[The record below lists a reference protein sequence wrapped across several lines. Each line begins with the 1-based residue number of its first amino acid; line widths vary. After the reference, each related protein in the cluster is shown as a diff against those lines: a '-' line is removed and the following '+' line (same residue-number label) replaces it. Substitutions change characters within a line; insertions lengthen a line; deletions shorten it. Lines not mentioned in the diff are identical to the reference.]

1 MSAPCS
7 EYDCVDAQEYGERE
21 GGKPQ
26 VQLGIKRNLSC
37 TGCDLAIDS
46 MQPESTALKTKRF
59 RLLNEALPA
68 KQKTGTLPEE
78 EDICDQ
84 CLELN
89 LGALMR
95 ALADPNRTEKDYPV
109 PWMST
114 GQGSHLIAEVGYR
127 YKQSLSSSCMLCR
140 ILIACRMEMLE
151 NHAAKTSGK
160 QHDCERLYAMSS
172 VDRTHLRK
180 KRSFQPEGLNIVL
193 VSGAVSDCTN
203 NDIVRH
209 IKSKGCAVIVSDTQ
223 PILFTPKPIPR
234 QFDALSVRSWLS
246 FCIKNHGLL
255 CAPRKVSVRDL
266 EVIDCSTMMVER
278 HNGKSPYVTL
288 SYVWSTENGVCGPV
302 QKRGG
307 VKALPALLSAVIKDS
322 IQVTKALGYRFLW
335 VDKFCIDQDA
345 SDLKHDQIRQMDAI
359 YSNSELTIISA
370 AGVDETYGLPGV
382 SARSRSRQLIAKL
395 HGATVFLTSRD
406 PHNVILQS
414 HWSTRGWTFQEAILG
429 RRRLVFTDDQVYFQ
443 CQTMNCFESVHHPL
457 EDIHLKDKSKTYRW
471 LRAGI
476 LGRDRGRIF
485 GNFDRRS
492 QSLNGINSQYLSNV
506 ESYTARNLRFDE
518 DSLNAFRG
526 IIRQSLNGINSQYL
540 SNVESYTARNLR
552 FDEDSLNAFRG
563 IIRQSPL
570 PNVWGLAYTSNFIQ
584 GSQIFAHS
592 LMWMH
597 TDDSKRQRRRILFP
611 SWTWVGWEGRVVY
624 DLATSS
630 ALWSD
635 SSLKDVRFQ
644 TSDGDSIRFIDLVNS
659 RTRIDERQYLT
670 LQVTATVI
678 PHTLIVYQPAK
689 KSSSPWLILKHQHRA
704 TLSWSAEPRTEAE
717 LANLFHDTSRFQF
730 IYIGSILGASFVM
743 VLEALTGRHTW
754 QRVGIFR
761 VTAYAYTFE
770 DLRMNEM
777 RTFDIE

>member
-26 VQLGIKRNLSC
+26 VRLGIKRNVSC

-46 MQPESTALKTKRF
+46 MQPESTALNTKRF

-78 EDICDQ
+78 EDVCDQ

-140 ILIACRMEMLE
+140 ILIACRMEMPE
-151 NHAAKTSGK
+151 KHAAKTSEK
-160 QHDCERLYAMSS
+160 QHDCDRLYTMSS

-180 KRSFQPEGLNIVL
+180 KGSFQPEGLCIVL
-193 VSGAVSDCTN
+193 VSGAESDCTN
-203 NDIVRH
+203 SDIVRH
-209 IKSKGCAVIVSDTQ
+209 IRSKGCAVIVPDTQ

-246 FCIKNHGLL
+246 FCMKNHGLL

-266 EVIDCSTMMVER
+266 EVIDCSTMTVEK

-288 SYVWSTENGVCGPV
+288 SYVWATENGVCGPV
-302 QKRGG
+302 QKRDGA
-307 VKALPALLSAVIKDS
+307 KALPALLSAVIKDS
-322 IQVTKALGYRFLW
+322 IQVTKALGYRYLW

-370 AGVDETYGLPGV
+370 AGVDETYGLP
-382 SARSRSRQLIAKL
+382 
-395 HGATVFLTSRD
+395 
-406 PHNVILQS
+406 VISES

-443 CQTMNCFESVHHPL
+443 CQRMNCFESLHHPL
-457 EDIHLKDKSKTYRW
+457 QDIHLKDKSKTYGW

-485 GNFDRRS
+485 GSFDRRS
-492 QSLNGINSQYLSNV
+492 QSLNGINSQYLSH
-506 ESYTARNLRFDE
+506 
-518 DSLNAFRG
+518 
-526 IIRQSLNGINSQYL
+526 
-540 SNVESYTARNLR
+540 VESYTARNLR

-570 PNVWGLAYTSNFIQ
+570 PNIWGLAYTSNFIQ

-611 SWTWVGWEGRVVY
+611 SWTWLGWEGRVVY

-635 SSLKDVRFQ
+635 SSLKDVRFK

-659 RTRIDERQYLT
+659 GTRIDERQYLI

-678 PHTLIVYQPAK
+678 PHSLIVYQPTK
-689 KSSSPWLILKHQHRA
+689 NLSSPWLILKHQHRA
-704 TLSWSAEPRTEAE
+704 ILSWSAEPRTEAE
-717 LANLFHDTSRFQF
+717 LADLFHDTSRFQF

-770 DLRMNEM
+770 DLRMNKM